1 MCVTLRAT
9 ALGSMMRVVRANSIR
24 LIVVVAVAAS
34 VVSSGAP
41 ALAWTAR
48 RSASPDPTPQVD
60 GQAEGVTAA
69 GGRLSVRVDVTMQG
83 GWRGIHVVAFQV
95 LRGDDEL
102 DRVSL
107 DVDNSRLIV
116 GGRYLL
122 VGTDTVAVSTHL
134 RVSAAEVVI
143 TTGGD
148 HLSVVIAADVVRAIP
163 ADARF
168 RLSATDDAGTTEAVV
183 RDLSGEGS
191 GGLDW
196 GTVLTVT
203 VVAVLVGAF
212 LGNLFASRRRPPPR
226 LSVYGAMQ
234 RRIDEERSSASGT
247 R

>member
-1 MCVTLRAT
+1 
-9 ALGSMMRVVRANSIR
+9 
-24 LIVVVAVAAS
+24 
-34 VVSSGAP
+34 
-41 ALAWTAR
+41 
-48 RSASPDPTPQVD
+48 
-60 GQAEGVTAA
+60 
-69 GGRLSVRVDVTMQG
+69 
-83 GWRGIHVVAFQV
+83 
-95 LRGDDEL
+95 
-102 DRVSL
+102 
-107 DVDNSRLIV
+107 
-116 GGRYLL
+116 
-122 VGTDTVAVSTHL
+122 
-134 RVSAAEVVI
+134 
-143 TTGGD
+143 
-148 HLSVVIAADVVRAIP
+148 VVIAADVIRAIP

-234 RRIDEERSSASGT
+234 RRIDEERSSAPGA

>member
-1 MCVTLRAT
+1 M
-9 ALGSMMRVVRANSIR
+9 
-24 LIVVVAVAAS
+24 
-34 VVSSGAP
+34 
-41 ALAWTAR
+41 
-48 RSASPDPTPQVD
+48 
-60 GQAEGVTAA
+60 
-69 GGRLSVRVDVTMQG
+69 RVDVTMQG
-83 GWRGIHVVAFQV
+83 GWRGIHVVAFQI

-102 DRVSL
+102 DRVSV
-107 DVDNSRLIV
+107 DVDNSRLVV

-122 VGTDTVAVSTHL
+122 VGTDAVAVATHL
-134 RVSAAEVVI
+134 RVSASEVVI
-143 TTGGD
+143 TTGGE
-148 HLSVVIAADVVRAIP
+148 HLSVVIAADVVSAIP

-183 RDLSGEGS
+183 RDFSGEGS

-203 VVAVLVGAF
+203 MAAVLVGAF

-234 RRIDEERSSASGT
+234 RRIDEERSSAPGT